1 VVLWVP
7 VFTVFSVHKCAPGVC
22 EYVNAM
28 HLHEFGMQYGTRR
41 KCTLCI
47 CLCDAASCTC
57 LCCDFFSNDLGH
69 FDRIYRSITISSS
82 QMVIEPEHFGLNLLG
97 LPHSVACLVCFFL
110 NLLLWFCAS
119 QFCLKLALLA
129 ALPEYYG
136 GLDGRVVYI
145 DTEFKFSPRRLLKL
159 MATVYYFQVSYLIF
173 FFI

>member
-1 VVLWVP
+1 MVLWVP

-97 LPHSVACLVCFFL
+97 LPHSVACLVCFFFKFVVMVL
-110 NLLLWFCAS
+110 RIAV
-119 QFCLKLALLA
+119 
-129 ALPEYYG
+129 LPEAC
-136 GLDGRVVYI
+136 VVSSI
-145 DTEFKFSPRRLLKL
+145 AGILWRFRRSSC
-159 MATVYYFQVSYLIF
+159 VY
-173 FFI
+173 